1 MKKITAPNRAAEERE
16 DDHAPVWLEGEFDG
30 IDGEDAPVERKG
42 GDARDQAE
50 LRHGAGRPDA
60 DDARESGTQG
70 HGAHERRA
78 SAQGTHDHGSHE
90 RGSHDADADAGHAP
104 SHGADSHSD
113 GDSHGSHAGQSHSD
127 DSHDSHDSRAGQA
140 HSDHSHDSHGS
151 HGSHAGQS
159 HSDDSHDSHAR
170 HHHAHAPV
178 AGHGRAFALAVAL
191 NVAIVV
197 VQAVYGV
204 IAHSAALLA
213 DAGHNLSDVLGLLL
227 AWGAAWLA
235 ARRPSARY
243 TFGYGSSSILASL
256 ANAGLLLF
264 ACGVIVAEAIGRL
277 MNPAPVAGL
286 VVFVV
291 ATVGVVVNG
300 FSAWLFMR
308 GQKEDLNI
316 RGAFLHMA
324 ADAAISAAV
333 AISGLVI
340 LYTNWTWL
348 DPAMSLL
355 VVAVVVVGTWGL
367 LRDSVRMA
375 LDAVPPGVSLQDI
388 RDYLAEQPGV
398 TDVHDL
404 HVWALSTTGNA
415 LSAHLVM
422 PAGHPGDESIDGIVV
437 TLRERFSMQHA
448 TLQVDL
454 GTTEHRCAMDHSHD

>member
-1 MKKITAPNRAAEERE
+1 MKKITVPNRVAEERE
-16 DDHAPVWLEGEFDG
+16 DDHAPVWLEGESDG
-30 IDGEDAPVERKG
+30 IDSEDARVEG
-42 GDARDQAE
+42 TEGDARDPAE
-50 LRHGAGRPDA
+50 LRHGAVRRDA
-60 DDARESGTQG
+60 GDARESDTEG
-70 HGAHERRA
+70 HEAHEREARTHGIREQHA
-78 SAQGTHDHGSHE
+78 RDYGADQTHSHGVGNQGGHSQGSH
-90 RGSHDADADAGHAP
+90 ADHN
-104 SHGADSHSD
+104 
-113 GDSHGSHAGQSHSD
+113 HGSHADH
-127 DSHDSHDSRAGQA
+127 A
-140 HSDHSHDSHGS
+140 HGAHNHGS
-151 HGSHAGQS
+151 HVDHAHSAHNHTSHAG
-159 HSDDSHDSHAR
+159 HSHAG

-178 AGHGRAFALAVAL
+178 AGQGRAFALAVAL

-204 IAHSAALLA
+204 LAHSTALLA

-227 AWGAAWLA
+227 AWGATWLA

-308 GQKEDLNI
+308 GQKDDLNI

-348 DPAMSLL
+348 DPVMSLL

-422 PAGHPGDESIDGIVV
+422 PAGHPGDESIDAIVI
-437 TLRERFSMQHA
+437 TLRERFSMLHA

>member
-1 MKKITAPNRAAEERE
+1 MKKVTTSNRAAEERE

-30 IDGEDAPVERKG
+30 IDGEDAQGEGKG
-42 GDARDQAE
+42 GDARDQGE

-60 DDARESGTQG
+60 DDARASGLQGHGTQG
-70 HGAHERRA
+70 HEAHEREA
-78 SAQGTHDHGSHE
+78 STHGIREQSAHDHGADHSHSVDGHSSHAAHNHDSHADHSHSDHDHGSH
-90 RGSHDADADAGHAP
+90 AGH
-104 SHGADSHSD
+104 SHS
-113 GDSHGSHAGQSHSD
+113 HNHS
-127 DSHDSHDSRAGQA
+127 G
-140 HSDHSHDSHGS
+140 HS
-151 HGSHAGQS
+151 
-159 HSDDSHDSHAR
+159 
-170 HHHAHAPV
+170 HAHAP
-178 AGHGRAFALAVAL
+178 APGHGRAFALAVGL

-204 IAHSAALLA
+204 IAHSTALLA

-227 AWGAAWLA
+227 AWGATWLV

-348 DPAMSLL
+348 DPVMSLF

-388 RDYLAEQPGV
+388 RDYLAGQPGV

-422 PAGHPGDESIDGIVV
+422 PAGHPGDESIDAIVV

>member
-1 MKKITAPNRAAEERE
+1 MEGKERGSQ
-16 DDHAPVWLEGEFDG
+16 D
-30 IDGEDAPVERKG
+30 
-42 GDARDQAE
+42 
-50 LRHGAGRPDA
+50 
-60 DDARESGTQG
+60 
-70 HGAHERRA
+70 HGAHEPDA
-78 SAQGTHDHGSHE
+78 NTQDALE
-90 RGSHDADADAGHAP
+90 CGSHDADHAH
-104 SHGADSHSD
+104 SHGADGHGGQSGSEHGHDSQAGHNHSHSHSRSAR
-113 GDSHGSHAGQSHSD
+113 GHAG
-127 DSHDSHDSRAGQA
+127 
-140 HSDHSHDSHGS
+140 HSHT
-151 HGSHAGQS
+151 
-159 HSDDSHDSHAR
+159 
-170 HHHAHAPV
+170 HAHAPV

-204 IAHSAALLA
+204 IAHSTALLA

-227 AWGAAWLA
+227 AWGATWLA

-308 GQKEDLNI
+308 GQKDDLNL

-340 LYTNWTWL
+340 LYTSWTWL
-348 DPAMSLL
+348 DPVMSLL

-375 LDAVPPGVSLQDI
+375 LDAVPPGVDLQNI

>member
-1 MKKITAPNRAAEERE
+1 MKKTTTPNRATEERE
-16 DDHAPVWLEGEFDG
+16 DDHAPVWLKGEFDG
-30 IDGEDAPVERKG
+30 VD
-42 GDARDQAE
+42 
-50 LRHGAGRPDA
+50 DA
-60 DDARESGTQG
+60 DAQVEGKERGSQD
-70 HGAHERRA
+70 HGAHEPDA
-78 SAQGTHDHGSHE
+78 NTQDALE
-90 RGSHDADADAGHAP
+90 CGSHDADHAH
-104 SHGADSHSD
+104 SHGADGHGD
-113 GDSHGSHAGQSHSD
+113 GGQSGSE
-127 DSHDSHDSRAGQA
+127 
-140 HSDHSHDSHGS
+140 HG
-151 HGSHAGQS
+151 
-159 HSDDSHDSHAR
+159 HDSHAGHNHSHSHSR
-170 HHHAHAPV
+170 SVHGHAGHSHAGHSHTHAHAPV

-204 IAHSAALLA
+204 IAHSTALLA

-227 AWGAAWLA
+227 AWGATWLA

-286 VVFVV
+286 AVFVV

-308 GQKEDLNI
+308 GQKDDLNL

-340 LYTNWTWL
+340 LYTSWTWL
-348 DPAMSLL
+348 DPVMSLL

-375 LDAVPPGVSLQDI
+375 LDAVPPGVDLQNI